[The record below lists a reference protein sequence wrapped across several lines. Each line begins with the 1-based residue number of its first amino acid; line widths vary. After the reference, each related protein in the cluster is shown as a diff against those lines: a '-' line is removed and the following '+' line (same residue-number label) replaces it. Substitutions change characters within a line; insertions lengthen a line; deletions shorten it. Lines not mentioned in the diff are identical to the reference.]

1 MIKATLPLSLLLLLA
16 TPAFSQQAP
25 PAGGD
30 EIREAVKRQA
40 DYITLHQK
48 LEQARVAVARHDY
61 QAAASL
67 YDAAW
72 GLIVELGPYI
82 QVHGEVQ
89 ETKAGLASVRLTL
102 AEEAQ
107 KHHRYREAKTDVDDV
122 LRVDPQNPDALQF
135 RVENDKLL
143 AEAAPYLPSPEGEN
157 RVKEL
162 IQQRGTNVTRLR
174 DATLMFE
181 MGQLDEAEAIF
192 NQVVRE
198 DPDNRA
204 ANYYLNLIKDKRYGR
219 VLNGKE
225 LVTRQSMVD
234 IEKEW
239 LNPPSRDLPIPNPYA
254 RTNLIWTSASPSR
267 GKQVIM
273 SKLDRI
279 RMDNVKYEG
288 LPLSEVIINL
298 NDEAKKR
305 DPERRGINFIINP
318 NSDVGGAA
326 VSLGAPGAIDPATG
340 LPIPAAAPAEAI
352 DVGATSIKI
361 LPPLNDVR
369 MAEVLDAIVKV
380 ADKRI
385 KYSIED
391 YAVVFSLKGPE
402 QVPLFTRII
411 RVDPNTFE
419 QGLESV
425 VGLIVGGFTTS
436 TGGGGGGGGGG
447 GAGGQGQS
455 STAVPQVQLAS
466 GTTGG
471 AGGGGGGIGAGQGRG
486 VRAVTRTNDMTQVQN
501 AVRLF
506 FQTMGVD
513 LTPPKNIFFNDRE
526 GSLLVHASIAD
537 LDLIE
542 QAVQVLNTAAPQIN
556 IKAKFIEVTQNDS
569 KALGFDYYLGN
580 VLMNNG
586 SMGLQGG
593 TAPSFSGSPSTA
605 NPLGSFPSPT
615 VPVSPTDQ
623 LLTSGLRN
631 VVGVQNPVPVPAL
644 GTLTGILTDPQ
655 FRVVLHALEQ
665 RDGVDLLNESSVT
678 TVSGRQCQIQVV
690 DLQTIVTGTT
700 VNQTAAGGGGVAGGN
715 GVIGSTV
722 QPTTQNLPFGP
733 TLDVVPYVSADGF
746 TIQMT
751 IIPTIIEFI
760 GYDDP
765 QGFVIQAQSGGG
777 SLPVTA
783 QLPLPHLRLRQVT
796 TSANVWDGQTVVLGG
811 LITEN
816 VVKIKDKIPVLGD
829 LPILGRAFR
838 SESSQSSKKNLMI
851 FVTPTI
857 IDPAGNP
864 MHSLDEMPFAQN
876 AIPGQGPRTAAQ

>member
-1 MIKATLPLSLLLLLA
+1 MIKATLPLGLFLLLA
-16 TPAFSQQAP
+16 TPVFAQAP
-25 PAGGD
+25 PGVED
-30 EIREAVKRQA
+30 AVRVGVQRQA

-48 LEQARVAVARHDY
+48 LEQARAAEAGHQY
-61 QAAASL
+61 LTAASL
-67 YDAAW
+67 YDASW
-72 GLIVELGPYI
+72 ELIVQIGPYI
-82 QVHGEVQ
+82 QVGPEAQ
-89 ETKAGLASVRLTL
+89 ETRAGLARVRLAL
-102 AEEAQ
+102 AAEAQ
-107 KHHRYREAKTDVDDV
+107 GHHRYREAKIHVDDI
-122 LRVDPQNPDALQF
+122 LRVDPRNAAAIEF
-135 RVENDKLL
+135 KRENDKLIVETA
-143 AEAAPYLPSPEGEN
+143 AETPSEEAER
-157 RVKEL
+157 RVRE
-162 IQQRGTNVTRLR
+162 ISEARGTNATRVQ
-174 DATLMFE
+174 DAKLMYE
-181 MGQLDEAEAIF
+181 MGELDEAEALF
-192 NQVVRE
+192 KLAVKE

-204 ANYYLNLIKDKRYGR
+204 ANYYLNLIKDRRYAR
-219 VLNGKE
+219 TVNSKE
-225 LVTRQSMVD
+225 LVTRQAMVD
-234 IEKEW
+234 IEKDW
-239 LNPPSRDLPIPNPYA
+239 LNPPARELLPVPNPYA
-254 RTNLIWTSASPSR
+254 RSRLPSTSPGR
-267 GKQVIM
+267 QQII

-318 NSDVGGAA
+318 NSDLGGGGAA
-326 VSLGAPGAIDPATG
+326 PGAPGAIDPATG
-340 LPIPAAAPAEAI
+340 LPIPAAAPAEAV

-369 MAEVLDAIVKV
+369 MADVLDAIVKV
-380 ADKRI
+380 ADKKI

-391 YAVVFSLKGPE
+391 YAVVFSLKGAE
-402 QVPLFTRII
+402 AVPLFTRTIK
-411 RVDPNTFE
+411 VDPNTFE

-425 VGLIVGGFTTS
+425 VGLVVGGFTTTS
-436 TGGGGGGGGGG
+436 GGGGGGGGG

-455 STAVPQVQLAS
+455 FTTVPQVNLTT

-471 AGGGGGGIGAGQGRG
+471 QGGGGGGGGGQGRG
-486 VRAVTRTNDMTQVQN
+486 VKTVTRTNDMTTVQL

-506 FQTMGVD
+506 FQTQGID
-513 LTPPKNIFFNDRE
+513 FTQPGKSIFFNDRE
-526 GSLLVHASIAD
+526 GTLLVHASLAD
-537 LDLIE
+537 LDIIE
-542 QAVQVLNTAAPQIN
+542 NAVQVLNLAPPQIN

-569 KALGFDYYLGN
+569 RALGLDYYLGN
-580 VLMNNG
+580 TLMNNG
-586 SMGLQGG
+586 SIGLQGG
-593 TAPSFSGSPSTA
+593 SAPSFAGSPTPA
-605 NPLGSFPSPT
+605 NPVGVFPNPILGQSFN
-615 VPVSPTDQ
+615 DQ
-623 LLTSGLRN
+623 IISQGLRN
-631 VVGVQNPVPVPAL
+631 QAIPTVA
-644 GTLTGILTDPQ
+644 TLSGILTDPQ

-665 RDGVDLLNESSVT
+665 RDGADLLTEASVT

-715 GVIGSTV
+715 GVIGSTI

-733 TLDVVPYVSADGF
+733 TLDVIPYVSADGF

-751 IIPTIIEFI
+751 IIPTIIDFI

-765 QGFVIQAQSGGG
+765 AGFTIQAQSGGG

-796 TSANVWDGQTVVLGG
+796 TSSIVWDGQTVVLGG

-816 VVKIKDKIPVLGD
+816 VTKIKDKIPLLGD
-829 LPILGRAFR
+829 LPLIGRAFR
-838 SESSQSSKKNLMI
+838 SESSTANKRNLMI

-876 AIPGQGPRTAAQ
+876 TIPSQTSRTAAQ

>member
-1 MIKATLPLSLLLLLA
+1 
-16 TPAFSQQAP
+16 
-25 PAGGD
+25 
-30 EIREAVKRQA
+30 
-40 DYITLHQK
+40 
-48 LEQARVAVARHDY
+48 
-61 QAAASL
+61 
-67 YDAAW
+67 
-72 GLIVELGPYI
+72 
-82 QVHGEVQ
+82 
-89 ETKAGLASVRLTL
+89 
-102 AEEAQ
+102 
-107 KHHRYREAKTDVDDV
+107 
-122 LRVDPQNPDALQF
+122 
-135 RVENDKLL
+135 
-143 AEAAPYLPSPEGEN
+143 
-157 RVKEL
+157 
-162 IQQRGTNVTRLR
+162 
-174 DATLMFE
+174 
-181 MGQLDEAEAIF
+181 
-192 NQVVRE
+192 
-198 DPDNRA
+198 
-204 ANYYLNLIKDKRYGR
+204 
-219 VLNGKE
+219 
-225 LVTRQSMVD
+225 
-234 IEKEW
+234 
-239 LNPPSRDLPIPNPYA
+239 
-254 RTNLIWTSASPSR
+254 
-267 GKQVIM
+267 
-273 SKLDRI
+273 
-279 RMDNVKYEG
+279 
-288 LPLSEVIINL
+288 
-298 NDEAKKR
+298 
-305 DPERRGINFIINP
+305 
-318 NSDVGGAA
+318 
-326 VSLGAPGAIDPATG
+326 
-340 LPIPAAAPAEAI
+340 LPIPAAAPAEAV

-369 MAEVLDAIVKV
+369 MADVLDAIVKV

-391 YAVVFSLKGPE
+391 YAVVFSLKGAE
-402 QVPLFTRII
+402 AVPLFTRVIK
-411 RVDPNTFE
+411 VDPNTFE

-425 VGLIVGGFTTS
+425 VGLAVGGFTTS
-436 TGGGGGGGGGG
+436 TGGGGGGGGG

-455 STAVPQVQLAS
+455 STIVPQVLLTS

-471 AGGGGGGIGAGQGRG
+471 GGGGGGGAAGGTGQGRG
-486 VRAVTRTNDMTQVQN
+486 VKAVTRTNDVTTTQN

-537 LDLIE
+537 IDLIE
-542 QAVQVLNTAAPQIN
+542 QAVQVLNTAAPQIQ
-556 IKAKFIEVTQNDS
+556 IKAKFIEVTQNDA

-593 TAPSFSGSPSTA
+593 TAPSFAGSPSTA
-605 NPLGSFPSPT
+605 NPVGAFPNPLL
-615 VPVSPTDQ
+615 PQLPTDQ
-623 LLTSGLRN
+623 LISSGLRN
-631 VVGVQNPVPVPAL
+631 QIGVQNPINTP
-644 GTLTGILTDPQ
+644 TLATLSGILTDPQ
-655 FRVVLHALEQ
+655 FRVVLHALET
-665 RDGVDLLNESSVT
+665 RDGVDLLNESSVL

-733 TLDVVPYVSADGF
+733 TLDVIPYVSADGF

-838 SESSQSSKKNLMI
+838 SESSASTKKNLMI

-876 AIPGQGPRTAAQ
+876 AIPGQGGRTAAQ

>member
-1 MIKATLPLSLLLLLA
+1 MIKANLSLSLLLLLA
-16 TPAFSQQAP
+16 TPVFSQAP
-25 PAGGD
+25 PTGQEDA
-30 EIREAVKRQA
+30 IRVGVQRQA

-48 LEQARVAVARHDY
+48 LEQARVAEARHDY
-61 QAAASL
+61 QAAANL

-72 GLIVELGPYI
+72 ELIVQLGPYY
-82 QVHGEVQ
+82 QVRSEAQ
-89 ETKAGLASVRLTL
+89 ETKAGLAAVRLAL
-102 AEEAQ
+102 AAEAQ
-107 KHHRYREAKTDVDDV
+107 GHHMYREAKVHVDDV
-122 LRVDPQNPDALQF
+122 LRVDPQNPVALQF

-143 AEAAPYLPSPEGEN
+143 AEAAPYLPSPAAVDRAREIMLE
-157 RVKEL
+157 
-162 IQQRGTNVTRLR
+162 RGTNTTRLR
-174 DATLMFE
+174 DATLMYE
-181 MGQLDEAEAIF
+181 MGQLEEAEAIF
-192 NQVVRE
+192 KQVVRE
-198 DPDNRA
+198 EPDNRA
-204 ANYYLNLIKDKRYGR
+204 ANYYLNLIKDSHFRR
-219 VLNGKE
+219 TLNGKE

-254 RTNLIWTSASPSR
+254 RTNLTWSSPSR
-267 GKQVIM
+267 GKQIIM

-298 NDEAKKR
+298 NDEARKR

-326 VSLGAPGAIDPATG
+326 VAPGAPGAIDPATG

-369 MAEVLDAIVKV
+369 MADVLDAIVKV

-391 YAVVFSLKGPE
+391 YAVVFSLKGAEP
-402 QVPLFTRII
+402 VPLFTRVIK
-411 RVDPNTFE
+411 VDPNTFE

-425 VGLIVGGFTTS
+425 VGLAVGGFTTS
-436 TGGGGGGGGGG
+436 SGSGGGGGGG

-455 STAVPQVQLAS
+455 STVVPQVLLTS
-466 GTTGG
+466 GTTGGGG
-471 AGGGGGGIGAGQGRG
+471 AGGGGGAAGQGRG
-486 VRAVTRTNDMTQVQN
+486 VRAVTRTNDMTTTQN

-526 GSLLVHASIAD
+526 GSLLVHASMAD
-537 LDLIE
+537 LDIIE

-556 IKAKFIEVTQNDS
+556 IKAKFIEVTQNDA

-593 TAPSFSGSPSTA
+593 TAPSFAGSPSFA
-605 NPLGSFPSPT
+605 NPVGAFPNPII
-615 VPVSPTDQ
+615 PQSPTDQ
-623 LLTSGLRN
+623 LISSGLRN
-631 VVGVQNPVPVPAL
+631 QVGVQNPIATP
-644 GTLTGILTDPQ
+644 TLATLSGILTDPQ
-655 FRVVLHALEQ
+655 FRVVLHALET

-816 VVKIKDKIPVLGD
+816 VVKIKDKIPLLGD
-829 LPILGRAFR
+829 LPILGRVFR
-838 SESSQSSKKNLMI
+838 SESSASTKKNLMI

-876 AIPGQGPRTAAQ
+876 AIPSQTVGTAAQ

>member
-1 MIKATLPLSLLLLLA
+1 MIKATLPLGLLLLLA
-16 TPAFSQQAP
+16 APVFAQAP
-25 PAGGD
+25 PLGEKEAID
-30 EIREAVKRQA
+30 EGVRRQA
-40 DYITLHQK
+40 AYINLHRQ
-48 LEQARVAVARHDY
+48 LEQARAAEARHDY
-61 QAAASL
+61 QTAANL

-72 GLIVELGPYI
+72 ERIIEIGPYI
-82 QVHGEVQ
+82 QVTAEAQ
-89 ETKAGLASVRLTL
+89 ETKAGLGSVRLAL
-102 AEEAQ
+102 AQEAQ
-107 KHHRYREAKTDVDDV
+107 RHHRYRDAKVHVDDI
-122 LRVDPQNPDALQF
+122 LRVDPQNAVALQF
-135 RVENDKLL
+135 RADNDKLI
-143 AEAAPYLPSPEGEN
+143 AEAAPYTPSVTAEE
-157 RVKEL
+157 RQKEL
-162 IQQRGTNVTRLR
+162 ILVQGTNTTRLR
-174 DATLMFE
+174 DATLYYE
-181 MGQLDEAEAIF
+181 MGQLDDAEVMFKQI
-192 NQVVRE
+192 VRD

-204 ANYYLNLIKDKRYGR
+204 ANYYLNLIKDRRYAR
-219 VLNGKE
+219 TLNGKE
-225 LVTRQSMVD
+225 LVTRQAMVD

-254 RTNLIWTSASPSR
+254 RTNLIWTSR

-318 NSDVGGAA
+318 NSDLGGGAA
-326 VSLGAPGAIDPATG
+326 APGGPGQIDPATG
-340 LPIPAAAPAEAI
+340 LPIPAAAPAEAV
-352 DVGATSIKI
+352 DVGATSIKLI
-361 LPPLNDVR
+361 PPLNDVR
-369 MAEVLDAIVKV
+369 MADVLDAIVKV
-380 ADKRI
+380 ADKKI
-385 KYSIED
+385 KYTIED
-391 YAVVFSLKGPE
+391 YAVVFSLKGAE
-402 QVPLFTRII
+402 AVPLFTRTIK
-411 RVDPNTFE
+411 VDPNTFE
-419 QGLESV
+419 QGLQSV
-425 VGLIVGGFTTS
+425 VGLAVGGFTTS
-436 TGGGGGGGGGG
+436 SGGGGGGGGG

-455 STAVPQVQLAS
+455 STVVPQVLLTS
-466 GTTGG
+466 GT
-471 AGGGGGGIGAGQGRG
+471 AGGGGGGGGAGAAGGGQGQG
-486 VRAVTRTNDMTQVQN
+486 VRAVTRTNDMTSVQN

-506 FQTMGVD
+506 FTTMGVD

-537 LDLIE
+537 LDIIE
-542 QAVQVLNTAAPQIN
+542 QAVQVLNTAPPQIN
-556 IKAKFIEVTQNDS
+556 IKTKFIEVTQNDA
-569 KALGFDYYLGN
+569 KALGLDYYLGN

-593 TAPSFSGSPSTA
+593 SAPSFAGSPTFA
-605 NPLGSFPSPT
+605 NPVGAFPNPVIPQSP
-615 VPVSPTDQ
+615 SDQ
-623 LLTSGLRN
+623 LLSGGLRN
-631 VVGVQNPVPVPAL
+631 QLGVQNPISTPSLA
-644 GTLTGILTDPQ
+644 TLSGILTDPQ
-655 FRVVLHALEQ
+655 FRIVLHALEQ

-733 TLDVVPYVSADGF
+733 TLDVIPYVSADGF

-777 SLPVTA
+777 ALPVTA

-816 VVKIKDKIPVLGD
+816 VVKVKDKIPLLGD
-829 LPILGRAFR
+829 LPIVGRAFR

-864 MHSLDEMPFAQN
+864 MHTLDEMPFAQN
-876 AIPGQGPRTAAQ
+876 AIPTQVPRAAQ

>member
-1 MIKATLPLSLLLLLA
+1 MIKATLPLGLLLLLA
-16 TPAFSQQAP
+16 TPLFAQAP
-25 PAGGD
+25 PGSDDAV
-30 EIREAVKRQA
+30 REAVKRQA
-40 DYITLHQK
+40 DFITLHQK
-48 LEQARVAVARHDY
+48 LEQAQVAEARHDY
-61 QAAASL
+61 QAAANL

-72 GLIVELGPYI
+72 ELVVQLGPFI
-82 QVHGEVQ
+82 QVRNEAA
-89 ETKAGLASVRLTL
+89 TAKAGLGAVRLVL
-102 AEEAQ
+102 AQEAQ
-107 KHHRYREAKTDVDDV
+107 RHHRYREAKVHIDDV
-122 LRVDPQNPDALQF
+122 LRVDPQNPAALQL
-135 RVENDKLL
+135 RVENDKLI
-143 AEAAPYLPSPEGEN
+143 AEALPYMPSPQAED
-157 RVKEL
+157 RAQEL
-162 IQQRGTNVTRLR
+162 IRQRGTNVTRTR

-181 MGQLDEAEAIF
+181 MGQLDEAEVIF
-192 NQVVRE
+192 KSVVVE
-198 DPDNRA
+198 EPDNRA
-204 ANYYLNLIKDKRYGR
+204 ANYYLNMIKDRRYGR
-219 VLNGKE
+219 VLNEKE
-225 LVTRQSMVD
+225 RVTRGAIAD

-239 LNPPSRDLPIPNPYA
+239 LTPASRDLPIPNPYA
-254 RTNLIWTSASPSR
+254 RTNLIWTSR

-273 SKLDRI
+273 NKLDRI

-298 NDEAKKR
+298 NDESKKR
-305 DPERRGINFIINP
+305 DPERRGINFIVNP
-318 NSDVGGAA
+318 NSDLGGAA
-326 VSLGAPGAIDPATG
+326 LTTGAPGAIDPATG
-340 LPIPAAAPAEAI
+340 LPIPAAAPAEAV
-352 DVGATSIKI
+352 DVGATSVKL

-369 MAEVLDAIVKV
+369 MADVLDAIVKV
-380 ADKRI
+380 ADKKI
-385 KYSIED
+385 KYTIED
-391 YAVVFSLKGPE
+391 YAVVFSLKGAE
-402 QVPLFTRII
+402 AIPLFTRVI

-419 QGLESV
+419 QGLQSV
-425 VGLIVGGFTTS
+425 VGLAVGGFTTS
-436 TGGGGGGGGGG
+436 TGGGGGGGGG

-455 STAVPQVQLAS
+455 STIVPQVQLTS
-466 GTTGG
+466 GQTIGG
-471 AGGGGGGIGAGQGRG
+471 AGGGGGGGGGGGQGQG
-486 VRAVTRTNDMTQVQN
+486 VRAVTRTNDMTTVQL

-506 FQTMGVD
+506 FQQMGVD
-513 LTPPKNIFFNDRE
+513 LTPPKSIFFNDRE
-526 GSLLVHASIAD
+526 GSLLVHASLAD
-537 LDLIE
+537 LDMIE
-542 QAVQVLNTAAPQIN
+542 QAVQVLNTAAPQVN
-556 IKAKFIEVTQNDS
+556 IKAKFIEITQNDA

-593 TAPSFSGSPSTA
+593 SAPSFAGSPTFA
-605 NPLGSFPSPT
+605 NPVGAFPNPLI
-615 VPVSPTDQ
+615 PQSPTDQ
-623 LLTSGLRN
+623 LISSGIRN
-631 VVGVQNPVPVPAL
+631 QIGVQNPIATPSLA
-644 GTLTGILTDPQ
+644 TLSGILTDPQ
-655 FRVVLHALEQ
+655 FRVVLHALET
-665 RDGVDLLNESSVT
+665 RDGVDLLNESAVT

-733 TLDVVPYVSADGF
+733 TLDVIPYVSADGF

-777 SLPVTA
+777 ALPVTA

-796 TSANVWDGQTVVLGG
+796 TSAIVWDGQTVVLGG

-838 SESSQSSKKNLMI
+838 SESSASTKKNLMI

-864 MHSLDEMPFAQN
+864 MHTLDEMPFAQS
-876 AIPGQGPRTAAQ
+876 AIPTQARTAAQ